1 MKTKAEAKRVV
12 QWADGGAGVGWVCVD
27 GAVAAWKSLKIQASV
42 NRVERDLH
50 AMVNPA
56 DYPHIALNRIEW

>member
-12 QWADGGAGVGWVCVD
+12 LGLMVVLALVGCVWT